1 MKGFYFS
8 EENRQKD
15 VSFKSDPC
23 FLGEAELKATGKAFL
38 TLSFVF
44 LAALRLKP
52 FELILNKQVISHY
65 LLKG

>member
-23 FLGEAELKATGKAFL
+23 FLGEAELKAAKAFL
-38 TLSFVF
+38 MLSFAF

-52 FELILNKQVISHY
+52 FELILNKQVIGHY